1 MARQIGDL
9 PHALRESEALAQLG
23 AFESLREARACAAA
37 SLRKKRGLAI
47 SSLGGEVG
55 KSLEHHINP
64 DFFCAGR
71 QVPASYLF
79 LSEWLE
85 PGGRSG
91 LRSTMNCSSVSLMK
105 LR

>member
-9 PHALRESEALAQLG
+9 PHALGESEALAQLG
-23 AFESLREARACAAA
+23 ASARLREARAYAAA
-37 SLRKKRGLAI
+37 LRKKRGLAI

-55 KSLEHHINP
+55 KSLEPHINP